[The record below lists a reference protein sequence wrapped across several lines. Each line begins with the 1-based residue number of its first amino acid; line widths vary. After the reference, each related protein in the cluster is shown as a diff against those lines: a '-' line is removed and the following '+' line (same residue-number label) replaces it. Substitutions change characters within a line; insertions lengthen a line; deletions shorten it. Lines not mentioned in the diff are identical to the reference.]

1 MRHGK
6 KIAKLG
12 RTASHRKAVLSNMM
26 MSLFANERITTT
38 QIRAKA
44 LRRTAEKVITF
55 AKKGDLHARRQVLR
69 VIADKQIVSKLFD
82 ELGPRYKSRN
92 GGYTR
97 VVKLGPRRGDGAFMS
112 IIELVDRPGAAAAE
126 PAEEQAASAEAQES
140 TEK

>member
-12 RTASHRKAVLSNMM
+12 RTASHRKAMLSNMM
-26 MSLFANERITTT
+26 TSLFENERITTT
-38 QIRAKA
+38 QIRAKE
-44 LRRTAEKVITF
+44 LRRTAEKVITC

-112 IIELVDRPGAAAAE
+112 IIELVDRPGAAAVE
-126 PAEEQAASAEAQES
+126 SVDEQTVETQES